1 MVWLQIFSQ
10 NIIVFAILP
19 KTSEEILSLYIGTFT
34 GFSDPFC
41 EVRIGHE
48 RKFTTSVKKKTL
60 NPIWDEWVTMQL
72 PKPDDVLEIVSK
84 ISIHNVTEILALLCA
99 HWKVTF

>member
-1 MVWLQIFSQ
+1 MT
-10 NIIVFAILP
+10 FA
-19 KTSEEILSLYIGTFT
+19 

-60 NPIWDEWVTMQL
+60 NPIWDEWVMMQL

-99 HWKVTF
+99 H

>member
-1 MVWLQIFSQ
+1 MTVS
-10 NIIVFAILP
+10 
-19 KTSEEILSLYIGTFT
+19 

-84 ISIHNVTEILALLCA
+84 ISIDYLREIFAFLCP
-99 HWKVTF
+99 H